1 MAKLMQVEEITDV
14 KDLQKPQ
21 EFKARYETDA
31 QGRKTLVVSATAE
44 TITRPDGTKDVI
56 MHVPTLDLVN
66 KFKEPDGNK

>member
-14 KDLQKPQ
+14 KELNKPQ

-31 QGRKTLVVSATAE
+31 SGRKTLIVSARAE
-44 TITRPDGTKDVI
+44 TITKPDGSKDVI

-66 KFKEPDGNK
+66 KFQEKNG